1 MPEPCREL
9 QGLRERETGRFLG
22 STVAQRA
29 GARYMSRRHS
39 LAGQM
44 FRAAAELRKCHRG
57 VFVFGT
63 GLLSVLNVKPFRR
76 CCALV

>member
-1 MPEPCREL
+1 MARGYFLTLAGAGGNLPEPCREL

-57 VFVFGT
+57 NG
-63 GLLSVLNVKPFRR
+63 R
-76 CCALV
+76 CAR